1 MKRIL
6 YFYPEN
12 PLGNN
17 QGNNSRVLSLL
28 KFFKNQGYSLDFI
41 GESTENFQQKDIEL
55 LIQKGLVN
63 KGYLFPRFKKSKN
76 QLSYFFKY
84 YLPNKIF
91 NKPEKLNEVKPGVQ
105 SFFNAI
111 VSKNKYDII
120 LISYASW
127 ASLVIDNKY
136 INRSQTTLINDTHD
150 FLTSQYQNYK
160 DFELGNYFRNEIKN
174 LKYFDY
180 ILTISVEEKY
190 LFSQFIPENNVKLV
204 PHGLPVQHN
213 TEVNKH
219 CDFDILYV
227 ASDNSHNVQGSHW
240 FFTNVFPKINQ
251 NIKILVIGKIV
262 NHLEVEAPNIT
273 KIERVEDLSQY
284 YQNSKITICPMFSGT
299 GLKIKV
305 IESLSFGLPIVCT
318 EKGVDGLINKSNNG
332 CLVTNDSDTFA
343 KSITQLITNEDIY
356 RKYQLES
363 IEFFNK
369 NYSLDTVYNNLK
381 IILQ

>member
-17 QGNNSRVLSLL
+17 QGNNSRALSLL
-28 KFFKNQGYSLDFI
+28 KFFKNKGYSLDFI

-111 VSKNKYDII
+111 VSKNKYNII

-136 INRSQTTLINDTHD
+136 INRSQTILINDTHD

-190 LFSQFIPENNVKLV
+190 LFSQFIPENNVRLV
-204 PHGLPVQHN
+204 PHGLPAQH
-213 TEVNKH
+213 TTDVNKH

-227 ASDNSHNVQGSHW
+227 ASNNSHNVQGAHW

-262 NHLEVEAPNIT
+262 NHLELEAPNIT